1 MGKTTKKARQAPPL
15 SADRVRTGWQGPAGT
30 RIHLARPQDADAAD
44 ALLATSGEGVGFL
57 PELRTAIENGTVA
70 STMLDGLGG
79 PKAYR
84 HAASFAFTSQPM
96 TEALTTVCLPL
107 VATDETDRTIGALS
121 ATAPGT
127 LIDMAMK
134 NGFGPDKAMALSL
147 FVGKVHGLAVAEH
160 ARGQGIAGTL
170 LKRAWQVYQQL
181 GYYVVYGSYEADRDL
196 GAFYTRY
203 GWTVHAPGEPF
214 SLDPIALPFRLGAGD
229 DQCMFTRWR
238 PRR

>member
-1 MGKTTKKARQAPPL
+1 MAKRTAKKTPL
-15 SADRVRTGWQGPAGT
+15 VSADRVRKGWQGPAGT
-30 RIHLARPQDADAAD
+30 LIRLARPQDADAAD
-44 ALLATSGEGVGFL
+44 TLLATSGDGVEFL
-57 PELRTAIENGTVA
+57 PQLRTAIEDGAVA
-70 STMLDGLGG
+70 STLLAGLAG

-84 HAASFAFTSQPM
+84 HAASISFTSQPM

-107 VATDETDRTIGALS
+107 VATDETDRTIAALS

-134 NGFGPDKAMALSL
+134 NGYGLDRAMALSL
-147 FVGKVHGLAVAEH
+147 FVAKIHGLAVTEH
-160 ARGQGIAGTL
+160 ARGQGIAAAL
-170 LKRAWQVYQQL
+170 LKRTWQVYRQL

-196 GAFYTRY
+196 ATFYSRC

-214 SLDPIALPFRLGAGD
+214 SLDPIALPFRLGAGH

-238 PRR
+238 